1 MNDLVSLAFIKAL
14 EAAGKSCPRDVMLV
28 GYDNEKFSRYTAPAL
43 TTVDE
48 NYELQSKMIVDLLLE
63 KINHPEKEMKGCF
76 ATVVPQLIIRESTEK
91 MKQRRFFNENEA

>member
-1 MNDLVSLAFIKAL
+1 M
-14 EAAGKSCPRDVMLV
+14 
-28 GYDNEKFSRYTAPAL
+28 
-43 TTVDE
+43 DE

-63 KINHPEKEMKGCF
+63 KINYPEKEMKGCF